1 MMSLPLPL
9 PSMLTLAREQSCG
22 GWLYRGDGSA
32 SGPQRLV
39 KGTRSGPRA
48 VTWSVILSGSRTAA
62 TRLSGVPAGTYDVT
76 VYLGDVDASKP
87 ARDDNDVYLQGVLV
101 DEGLDTPSGS
111 VLARSYSGIVVEG
124 NGTLT
129 LRLVGLGGSTDI
141 VLVMG
146 MDVVASGS
154 APRDPD
160 GVAIADASISEN
172 GGATTATVTRSGDY
186 HQRAGGRSRQ

>member
-1 MMSLPLPL
+1 MAAGYTGVTAAQWTSALSQGNNERATGSDLE
-9 PSMLTLAREQSCG
+9 RDFVWVQ
-22 GWLYRGDGSA
+22 DGSY
-32 SGPQRLV
+32 
-39 KGTRSGPRA
+39 T
-48 VTWSVILSGSRTAA
+48 
-62 TRLSGVPAGTYDVT
+62 LSGVPAGTYDVT